1 VARDES
7 YDQLAAYTLGRGDA
21 GFIHQHVVDAYAV
34 KTGTD
39 DTKPIRTAQAII
51 GLYLHAEHG
60 LTGRQVQRV
69 HRLLADGRPAW
80 PRFSLPPSRG
90 SMTIRDV
97 LAQPPGDARD
107 HAIENWAASTWAAC
121 RFLRDDIAAFLS
133 SRGIT
138 PPRGGIEETRPRA
151 V

>member
-1 VARDES
+1 MARDES

-69 HRLLADGRPAW
+69 HHLLADGRPA
-80 PRFSLPPSRG
+80 
-90 SMTIRDV
+90 
-97 LAQPPGDARD
+97 
-107 HAIENWAASTWAAC
+107 
-121 RFLRDDIAAFLS
+121 
-133 SRGIT
+133 
-138 PPRGGIEETRPRA
+138 
-151 V
+151 